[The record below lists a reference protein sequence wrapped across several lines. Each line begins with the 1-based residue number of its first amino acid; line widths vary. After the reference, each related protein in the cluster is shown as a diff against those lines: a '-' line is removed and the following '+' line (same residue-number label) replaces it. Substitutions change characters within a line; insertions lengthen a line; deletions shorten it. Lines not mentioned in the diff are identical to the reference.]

1 MLDDLHCHLIMPL
14 DMGFFQVNTVT
25 GISEAASP
33 HGLLF
38 PGTTTAPGSWGSEH
52 EDEGI
57 LS

>member
-1 MLDDLHCHLIMPL
+1 MSL

-33 HGLLF
+33 YGLLF
-38 PGTTTAPGSWGSEH
+38 PGTTTAPGSWGREH
-52 EDEGI
+52 DDEDI

>member
-1 MLDDLHCHLIMPL
+1 MCL

-38 PGTTTAPGSWGSEH
+38 PGTTTAPGSLGREH
-52 EDEGI
+52 DDEDI